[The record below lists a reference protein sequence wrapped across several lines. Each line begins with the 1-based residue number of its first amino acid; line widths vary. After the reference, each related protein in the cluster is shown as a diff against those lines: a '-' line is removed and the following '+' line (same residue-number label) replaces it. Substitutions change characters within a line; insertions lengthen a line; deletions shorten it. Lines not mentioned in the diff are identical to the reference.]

1 MDLGSDIGDNK
12 AMGGGFVGAIP
23 ASFATQMAYATGGLR
38 RQTGSAE
45 DQEMFGRLVL
55 SRMNKLEEG
64 MKEMIHEMRE
74 SRINGSHNSPSRS
87 KERPGR
93 PGRPSRPVMKRTK
106 DKGREERRDSVKDI
120 RRFGEHLGLPDN
132 VSAPMSIKAAEKEQD
147 WEDDEEAVPVLK
159 SGSI

>member
-1 MDLGSDIGDNK
+1 
-12 AMGGGFVGAIP
+12 MGGGFVGAIP

-64 MKEMIHEMRE
+64 MKEVIHEMRE
-74 SRINGSHNSPSRS
+74 SRMTGSNNSPSRS
-87 KERPGR
+87 KERTGR
-93 PGRPSRPVMKRTK
+93 LSRPVMKRQRN
-106 DKGREERRDSVKDI
+106 KGKEEKRDGIKES
-120 RRFGEHLGLPDN
+120 RRFEEHLEVQNN
-132 VSAPMSIKAAEKEQD
+132 VSAPTSAKVEEKEQD
-147 WEDDEEAVPVLK
+147 GEDDEAVPAMK